1 MHLCLLCLR
10 LWNWI
15 IVNDAADGFVG
26 VYLKA
31 AAICSM
37 LNDWSGMDVEKS
49 VAYILS
55 CQVLHYIQCVCRILS
70 LLPLICFCIFNDACS
85 WTHATISFS

>member
-1 MHLCLLCLR
+1 M
-10 LWNWI
+10 
-15 IVNDAADGFVG
+15 
-26 VYLKA
+26 KA

-55 CQVLHYIQCVCRILS
+55 CQVLCYIQCVGLILPSLS
-70 LLPLICFCIFNDACS
+70 L
-85 WTHATISFS
+85 ISLSIIDGTYSVAFASAPFVEFAFK

>member
-1 MHLCLLCLR
+1 MT
-10 LWNWI
+10 
-15 IVNDAADGFVG
+15 ADGFVG

-55 CQVLHYIQCVCRILS
+55 CQVLYHLQCVCLILHFPCF
-70 LLPLICFCIFNDACS
+70 PLAQLTVFIYCGFGYDF
-85 WTHATISFS
+85 FSP